1 MLSTT
6 INCLLFITYIII
18 KMTRWENVSSN
29 KNFLRAKLE
38 NFGKWND
45 TPRFVITKWNWMEA
59 EKVWEWAFIEWTL
72 QKITSKETQYWT
84 YVMFDIEDAEN
95 NAIQWGMKL
104 WQTMRNILFKL
115 YAPAKEDT
123 KINNIMLK
131 TGVYNDK
138 KFVSILIDWQKY
150 ENPYSKW
157 NEAFARFDVSPEITE
172 KIRIVKDPETWEV
185 VKKDETKLDERIIH
199 LIIPTINSCLRKDGE
214 AFWSVGTE
222 TKVDWTPIEKGIE
235 DRDLTQ
241 ELKDK
246 NNTEDYADLPF
257 N

>member
-1 MLSTT
+1 
-6 INCLLFITYIII
+6 
-18 KMTRWENVSSN
+18 MTRWETTNSS

-45 TPRFVITKWNWMEA
+45 TPRFIITKWNWMEA

-72 QKITSKETQYWT
+72 QKITAKDTQFWT
-84 YVMFDIEDAEN
+84 YILFDIEDAEN

-104 WQTMRNILFKL
+104 GQTMRNLLYKL
-115 YAPAKEDT
+115 YVPASKDI

-131 TGVYNDK
+131 TWVFNDN
-138 KFVSILIDWQKY
+138 KFVTIFIDWEKV
-150 ENPYSKW
+150 ENPFSKW
-157 NEAFARFDVSPEITE
+157 NDMTQKFDVAPEITE

-185 VKKDETKLDERIIH
+185 IKKDETKLDERIIH
-199 LIIPTINSCLRKDGE
+199 LIIPTINSCLRKEWE
-214 AFWSVGTE
+214 AFWSVWTE
-222 TKVDWTPIEKGIE
+222 TKVDWTPIE

-246 NNTEDYADLPF
+246 NKEEEDLLDLPF
-257 N
+257 

>member
-1 MLSTT
+1 
-6 INCLLFITYIII
+6 
-18 KMTRWENVSSN
+18 MTRWENTSSN

-38 NFGKWND
+38 NFGRWPE

-115 YAPAKEDT
+115 YAPASKDI

-131 TGVYNDK
+131 TWVFNDK
-138 KFVSILIDWQKY
+138 KFVSILVDWMKY
-150 ENPYSKW
+150 DNPFSKW
-157 NEAFARFDVSPEITE
+157 NEAMAKYDVAPEITE
-172 KIRIVKDPETWEV
+172 KIRVVKDPETWEI
-185 VKKDETKLDERIIH
+185 VKKDETKLDEWIQH

-222 TKVDWTPIEKGIE
+222 TKVDGTPIE

-246 NNTEDYADLPF
+246 NNTEDYSDLPF
-257 N
+257 